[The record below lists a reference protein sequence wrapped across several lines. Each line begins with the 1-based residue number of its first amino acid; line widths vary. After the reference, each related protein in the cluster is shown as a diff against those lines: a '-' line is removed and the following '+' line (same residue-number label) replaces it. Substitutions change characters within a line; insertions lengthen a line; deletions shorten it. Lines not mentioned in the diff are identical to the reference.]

1 MHFLADA
8 AAQDPLL
15 PTWTELI
22 FGTICFLVVF
32 GVLGWKLMPTIQKT
46 LAQRTDLIEGGLARA
61 ENEQKE
67 AQAILEQYKQ
77 QLAEARHDASRL
89 REEAREQ
96 GAQIIAEMR
105 TQAEAD
111 ARRITEA
118 AQGQIQAERQQALT
132 SLRSEVGA
140 LATELASK
148 IVGESLTDQVRQ
160 SNMVDRFL
168 ADLEQT
174 STEQTSTEQTS
185 TEQTEGAR
193 R

>member
-22 FGTICFLVVF
+22 FGTICFVLVF

-61 ENEQKE
+61 EKEQEE
-67 AQAILEQYKQ
+67 AQHVLEQYKE
-77 QLAEARHDASRL
+77 QLAEARHEAARL

-96 GAQIIAEMR
+96 GAQIIVEMR
-105 TQAEAD
+105 EQAEAQ
-111 ARRITEA
+111 ARRVTEA
-118 AQGQIQAERQQALT
+118 AQAQIEAERQQAMNA
-132 SLRSEVGA
+132 LRAEVGA
-140 LATELASK
+140 LATELASR

-160 SNMVDRFL
+160 GNMVDRFL
-168 ADLEQT
+168 AEI
-174 STEQTSTEQTS
+174 
-185 TEQTEGAR
+185 EQTESAR

>member
-1 MHFLADA
+1 MHQYLADA
-8 AAQDPLL
+8 AQNPLL

-22 FGTICFLVVF
+22 FGTICFVVVF

-46 LAQRTDLIEGGLARA
+46 LAQRTELIEGGLARA
-61 ENEQKE
+61 EKEQEE

-77 QLAEARHDASRL
+77 QLAQARHEASRM

-118 AQGQIQAERQQALT
+118 AQAQIQAERQQALT
-132 SLRSEVGA
+132 SLRTEVGT
-140 LATELASK
+140 LATELASR

-168 ADLEQT
+168 ADI
-174 STEQTSTEQTS
+174 
-185 TEQTEGAR
+185 EQTEGAR